1 MAQTATSTTD
11 RPKVSGPPK
20 MKEFDHVSLPCRD
33 LDEAIRFYRDV
44 IGGELKVREPEFA
57 LFNIAGTRFGV
68 SSAGCTFMT
77 RGAEYPHVAFV
88 VDADALVRMK
98 EWLAACGVPSS
109 NFWTRKGVETL
120 MFFRDPSGNIIELF
134 CHGGYADAPN
144 LPRGP
149 AQGHGTALD
158 IDSIGYTSWRVPNNP
173 A

>member
-1 MAQTATSTTD
+1 MAQTATSTAE
-11 RPKVSGPPK
+11 RAKAFGPPK
-20 MKEFDHVSLPCRD
+20 LKSFDHVSLPCRD

-44 IGGELKVREPEFA
+44 LGGELKVKEGAFA
-57 LFNIAGTRFGV
+57 LFHIAGTRIGV

-88 VDADALVRMK
+88 AEADQLVQMK

-109 NFWTRKGVETL
+109 NFWTRQGVETL
-120 MFFRDPSGNIIELF
+120 MFFRDPSGNVIELF
-134 CHGGYADAPN
+134 CHGGYAGAKD

-149 AQGHGTALD
+149 AQGHGTSLD
-158 IDSIGYTSWRVPNNP
+158 IDSISYTTWKLPGAP